1 METPGATS
9 AQELYGAGVTVDMTS
24 TSGSRAPVGLLS
36 VGCSATAVA
45 PDTVLTA
52 AHCMCNWV
60 TGQWI
65 PNTGMGL
72 FLPQAGGV
80 TRAVASYTVH
90 PEANCWANVSPFGD
104 GTFLGIPLIGPPDLA
119 VLTLA
124 TPIPLNVLQD
134 YPRLHLGPTKAD
146 WDSGALADHTIGFA
160 PGAFAVGW
168 GGTVHYD
175 SPVGAGTA
183 RRHGAVMPSLERDPC
198 DKPKSPVDLE
208 GRARSGDRGPEGNRC
223 ARVPNAHAEPIRG
236 PHAMRFTVS
245 APRPLGL
252 GLAALVLL
260 RCGACDS
267 ESGGPRG
274 QPGADASLDAASG
287 GAKADARSGGGAT
300 SDAPALS
307 FGGP

>member
-24 TSGSRAPVGLLS
+24 TSGYRAPVGWLS
-36 VGCSATAVA
+36 IGCSGTALA

-65 PNTGMGL
+65 PATGMGF

-80 TRAVASYTVH
+80 TRTVASYQVH
-90 PEANCWANVSPFGD
+90 PNALCLKTVKV
-104 GTFLGIPLIGPPDLA
+104 PLLGPPDLA

-124 TPIPLNVLQD
+124 APIPLNVLQD

-146 WDSGALADHTIGFA
+146 WDSGALEDHTMGLA
-160 PGAFAVGW
+160 SGAFSVGW

-175 SPVGAGTA
+175 SAAGAGTT
-183 RRHGAVMPSLERDPC
+183 RRFGPVMPSPDRDPC